1 MLGVIEC
8 VNEKFEGS
16 IDEMIVLV
24 FGRIFMR
31 IVENVHDKS
40 LYLAQVFLI
49 LYLLQLWI
57 EESIHEIDEED
68 KEKLAELLLSEN
80 LRI

>member
-1 MLGVIEC
+1 MFGVIEC
-8 VNEKFEGS
+8 VDEKFEGS

-49 LYLLQLWI
+49 LYLLQL
-57 EESIHEIDEED
+57 
-68 KEKLAELLLSEN
+68 
-80 LRI
+80 